1 MRGLDFRIVNRRILA
16 SCACFRSQVSLVSQ
30 QHSSHDVCVSDCV
43 MASATFSPSLAM
55 ETSSCRPTSPGCPS
69 RETHK
74 KSQYAHRRIKKKG
87 GGGEDVMGIY
97 FFPSASEV
105 PGITT

>member
-1 MRGLDFRIVNRRILA
+1 MRGSDFRIVNRRILT
-16 SCACFRSQVSLVSQ
+16 SRACFRSQNSLVFQ
-30 QHSSHDVCVSDCV
+30 RHSGHDVCVSDCV

-74 KSQYAHRRIKKKG
+74 KSQYAHRRIKKKKGEGRG
-87 GGGEDVMGIY
+87 GARGGCDGDLLLSLCI
-97 FFPSASEV
+97 
-105 PGITT
+105 